1 MKERKMIKDLITW
14 MAACAFIS
22 IACPSLHA
30 GEDKTP
36 FEYRDYAALLK
47 AYVSD
52 AGLVDYR
59 GLKADRE
66 KLDAFVNR
74 IARVD
79 EDEFDR
85 WDERKRIA
93 FLINAYN
100 ALTLKVII
108 DHYPIRRTRDDAPE
122 VSILQIPGAWKKI
135 EFEVAGHDLT
145 LDKIEHELL
154 RKRFNEP
161 RIHMALVCAA
171 LSCPNL
177 RNEPYTRAGL
187 EVQLDDQ
194 ARRFLNHP
202 KKFKIDRHE
211 KAVYLSQIFSW
222 FGDDFLKTY
231 GTSEKFGGN
240 FAGKSGG
247 RDKRERAVL
256 NFISRY
262 VGREDASLLEK
273 GEYEVKYLHYDW
285 TLNEK
290 K

>member
-1 MKERKMIKDLITW
+1 MWI
-14 MAACAFIS
+14 AACAFLS
-22 IACPSLHA
+22 MACGPLA
-30 GEDKTP
+30 AVEDKTP
-36 FEYRDYAALLK
+36 FEYRDYAALLQ
-47 AYVSD
+47 AHVSD

-59 GLKADRE
+59 GLKAEQE
-66 KLDAFVNR
+66 KLNAFVGR

-79 EDEFDR
+79 EDDYDR
-85 WDERKRIA
+85 WAAGKQIA

-108 DHYPIRRTRDDAPE
+108 DHYPIRRTRDDAPK
-122 VSILQIPGAWKKI
+122 VSILQIPGAWKEI

-145 LDKIEHELL
+145 LDRIEHELL

-194 ARRFLNHP
+194 TRRFLNHP
-202 KKFKIDRHE
+202 KKFKIDRE
-211 KAVYLSQIFSW
+211 NKAVYLSRIFSW

-231 GTSEKFGGN
+231 GTSEKF
-240 FAGKSGG
+240 AG
-247 RDKRERAVL
+247 RDKKERAVL

-262 VGREDASLLEK
+262 LERQDAFHLDTGK
-273 GEYEVKYLHYDW
+273 YEIEYLHYDW